1 MATRDREHVTQPAYL
16 GLTQAELRDR
26 VERLYALASPCRLCP
41 RTCGVDRVG
50 GERGLCG
57 TGLAPWIASFG
68 PHFGEE
74 RVLVESGGSGAIF
87 FSGCNLRCL
96 FCQNYT
102 ISQLGEGEEVPV
114 QELARVML
122 HLQETGCENV
132 NFVTPTHQAPQIV
145 DALAHAREEGL
156 RLPVVW
162 NCGGYEAVEA
172 LRLLDGVVDVYMP
185 DLKYGDS
192 RVATHLSSAPGYF
205 EAARA
210 ALAEMHRQVGDLVVE
225 GGIAVRGLL
234 VRHLVL
240 PEGLARSEAAL
251 RFIADEISKDTY
263 VNVMAQYRPVHRARE
278 IPALSRRVRAAEH
291 KDVLA
296 LARRL
301 GLRRAGPH

>member
-1 MATRDREHVTQPAYL
+1 MTQPAYL